1 MRTLGKSIR
10 TANVEARNWKQ
21 DLYKFLRQYRAT
33 PHSTTS
39 FSPCEALNQG
49 KLKTTLP
56 ESDHPR
62 VMHGDLQSKMERR
75 DAEQKLK

>member
-21 DLYKFLRQYRAT
+21 DLYKFLRKYRAT
-33 PHSTTS
+33 PHSATS
-39 FSPCEALNQG
+39 ISQCEALNQG
-49 KLKTTLP
+49 KLKTSLP

-62 VMHGDLQSKMERR
+62 VMQGDFKARWNEETLNRS
-75 DAEQKLK
+75 